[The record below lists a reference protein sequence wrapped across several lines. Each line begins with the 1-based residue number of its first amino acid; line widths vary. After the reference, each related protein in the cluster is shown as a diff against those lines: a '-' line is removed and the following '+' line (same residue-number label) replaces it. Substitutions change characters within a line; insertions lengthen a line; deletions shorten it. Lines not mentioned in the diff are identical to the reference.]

1 MKFVEIGRAMR
12 RARGICQA
20 TYSTAAH
27 RLGESGSDDR
37 KTINGIL
44 YVPITGCRG
53 HDNLD
58 VIEDFEMN
66 KKIDNSNRGASIEK
80 KGKGMIL

>member
-27 RLGESGSDDR
+27 RLGEHEP
-37 KTINGIL
+37 TIERQL
-44 YVPITGCRG
+44 TA
-53 HDNLD
+53 
-58 VIEDFEMN
+58 F
-66 KKIDNSNRGASIEK
+66 STF
-80 KGKGMIL
+80 